1 MVKIDIRYDREL
13 QDLFPGKD
21 LITIEELI
29 EKLKELADN
38 QRED

>member
-1 MVKIDIRYDREL
+1 MIKVDIRNDREL

-29 EKLKELADN
+29 DKLKELAE
-38 QRED
+38 Q